1 MSLYTQF
8 PDVKPAQGGGYFVH
22 SASQVGVWYEL
33 KLAPVDGSTV
43 ITCSCP
49 AGRARPGKACRHVR
63 RLHARTKAE
72 NALHAR
78 PTPPPNVA
86 ALVD

>member
-1 MSLYTQF
+1 MSLHTQF

-22 SASQVGVWYEL
+22 SASSIGVWYEL
-33 KLAPVDGSTV
+33 KLAPHDGATV
-43 ITCSCP
+43 IICSCP

-63 RLHARTKAE
+63 RLHAYTKALD
-72 NALHAR
+72 AMHAR
-78 PTPPPNVA
+78 PVYPPNVS